1 MTRSN
6 LLSVLAE
13 IRERLAAASPA
24 PWTVE
29 TDSNS
34 VKYIRVGA
42 EQSGAQLSV
51 KRDQEPGDDA
61 DVEFIAM
68 SRNVLPR
75 LVSALDGKQ
84 RSVTIEELDMIDAV
98 ANRATPGPWTAFIE
112 EVQPIGGP
120 SVIWVGGDD
129 DPDMYLWFGTKIAS
143 PGDVNFV
150 AHARED
156 VPTLVEAIRARLHGT
171 REQNFRQ

>member
-6 LLSVLAE
+6 LPSVLAE

-29 TDSNS
+29 TDSNG
-34 VKYIRVGA
+34 VKHIRVGA
-42 EQSGAQLSV
+42 GQSSVQLSV
-51 KRDQEPGDDA
+51 RRDQEPGDDA

-75 LVSALDGKQ
+75 LVNALEGKQ
-84 RSVTIEELDMIDAV
+84 ASVTIEELDMIDAV
-98 ANRATPGPWTAFIE
+98 VNRATPGPWTAFIE

-120 SVIWVGGDD
+120 SVIWVGGND
-129 DPDMYLWFGTKIAS
+129 DPDMYLWLGAKIAS

-156 VPTLVEAIRARLHGT
+156 VPIVVEAIRARLHGT
-171 REQNFRQ
+171 SEQNFRQ

>member
-1 MTRSN
+1 MTRSK

-24 PWTVE
+24 PWTLE
-29 TDSNS
+29 TDSNG
-34 VKYIRVGA
+34 VKHIRVGA
-42 EQSGAQLSV
+42 EQGSAQLSI

-120 SVIWVGGDD
+120 SMIWVGGDD
-129 DPDMYLWFGTKIAS
+129 DPDMYLWLGTKIAS
-143 PGDVNFV
+143 AGDVNFV

-156 VPTLVEAIRARLHGT
+156 VPALVAAIKARLQGT
-171 REQNFRQ
+171 SEQNFRE

>member
-1 MTRSN
+1 MPRSN
-6 LLSVLAE
+6 LLAVLAE

-29 TDSNS
+29 TDSNG
-34 VKYIRVGA
+34 V
-42 EQSGAQLSV
+42 
-51 KRDQEPGDDA
+51 
-61 DVEFIAM
+61 
-68 SRNVLPR
+68 NR

-98 ANRATPGPWTAFIE
+98 ASRATAGPWTAFIE

-129 DPDMYLWFGTKIAS
+129 DPDMYLWLGTKIAP

-156 VPTLVEAIRARLHGT
+156 VPALVAAIKARLRGT
-171 REQNFRQ
+171 SDKRLT